1 MAPTQTGNSARMAPK
16 NACNR
21 QGAAGAIHDKERKI
35 SHGDAGQVCSSL
47 EGHWNGRFGKFEF
60 FQNFASL
67 NTPCTQRVIVT
78 YWYEGYLKH
87 WKNTITHL
95 HYRELRTT
103 GSKNN
108 KIKNNTFFWEKLVK
122 SCISFVIF
130 SKILAKR
137 CISFASFSKTF
148 KILN

>member
-87 WKNTITHL
+87 WKNT
-95 HYRELRTT
+95 

-108 KIKNNTFFWEKLVK
+108 KIKKLVIWGGGSKNNTFFWEKLVK